1 MILLLYL
8 CTIVI
13 HWLYENKD
21 IYEPGGKELE
31 AKISM
36 FADDTQLFNKD
47 ERSVEKS
54 FDIFSKYEKA
64 SGSRINYNETKAISI
79 GTARNRRPKF
89 NKLSRIKE
97 NVKTLGV
104 HHGYNVDNDKM
115 WKDIIDRMKNCI
127 QVWKSR
133 KLSYKGK
140 TIIVK
145 NLLLSYYGFEIEMKG
160 IPDQFKKEIETL
172 IWDFVWER
180 KVNQIKRD
188 VCCLDIEN
196 GSMSM
201 VNLDSYIDSRR
212 IKLIYRIINEP
223 IDIWNAIGKYWL
235 SRLDLKF
242 NETFF
247 YL

>member
-1 MILLLYL
+1 MACAIRG
-8 CTIVI
+8 
-13 HWLYENKD
+13 NND
-21 IYEPGGKELE
+21 IKGIQLPGEPGGKELE

-36 FADDTQLFNKD
+36 LADDTQLFNKY

-54 FDIFSKYEKA
+54 FDILSKYEKA
-64 SGSRINYNETKAISI
+64 SGLRINYNKTKAISI
-79 GTARNRRPKF
+79 GTARHRKPTF
-89 NKLSRIKE
+89 NKISWIKE

-104 HHGYNVDNDKM
+104 HHGYNVHNDKI

-133 KLSYKGK
+133 TLSYKGK

-145 NLLLSYYGFEIEMKG
+145 NLLLSYCGFEIETKG
-160 IPDQFKKEIETL
+160 ILDKVKKEIETL
-172 IWDFVWER
+172 IWDFIWEG

-196 GSMSM
+196 GGMSM
-201 VNLDSYIDSRR
+201 VNRDSYIDSRR
-212 IKLIYRIINEP
+212 IQFIYRIINEP
-223 IDIWNAIGKYWL
+223 IENWNAIGKYWL
-235 SRLDLKF
+235 SRLDFKF

-247 YL
+247 YLQMLK